1 MSRELKIGVVG
12 AGVFGGYH
20 ANKCAAHSRVEY
32 VGTYDRSLER
42 AQSIA
47 SPRGGRAFRNY
58 GVLLAAC
65 DAVIIATPASQH
77 GEMALRALKSGCH
90 TLIEKPIATSRV
102 AAQRCLDAAAL
113 NGLVLQVGHQERF
126 VAKAIGL
133 DRISEQPNRIEAKRH
148 SPYSTRG
155 TDVSVT
161 LDLMTHDIDMV
172 LWLMGEDAQQV
183 RGEAVKVCS
192 DTADAALANIQ
203 FASGSSARLSASR
216 VEPASERVMKLTYPS
231 GSVTIDFNA
240 KTLTQTAGFDLNAN
254 FGDTPL
260 ARDSL
265 GAATDSFV
273 SAILDGTP
281 IEITGGHGLRALD
294 AALRVDGD

>member
-161 LDLMTHDIDMV
+161 LDL
-172 LWLMGEDAQQV
+172 
-183 RGEAVKVCS
+183 
-192 DTADAALANIQ
+192 
-203 FASGSSARLSASR
+203 
-216 VEPASERVMKLTYPS
+216 KLTYPS

-240 KTLTQTAGFDLNAN
+240 KILTQTAGFDLNAN